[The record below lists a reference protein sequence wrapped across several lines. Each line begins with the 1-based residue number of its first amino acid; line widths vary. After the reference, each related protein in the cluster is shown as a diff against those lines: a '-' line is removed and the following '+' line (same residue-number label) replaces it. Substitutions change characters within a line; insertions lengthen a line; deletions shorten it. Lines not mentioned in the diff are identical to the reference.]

1 VNGLAHKVHYHGS
14 IDYRLKCDDAWPPCS
29 WLKEEGVMLV
39 LSRKLGQSFHVG
51 EGVRITV
58 VKIDN
63 NSVRIGI
70 DAPEQVPIQ
79 RREITFDHERPLSRE
94 NRRG

>member
-1 VNGLAHKVHYHGS
+1 
-14 IDYRLKCDDAWPPCS
+14 
-29 WLKEEGVMLV
+29 MLV

-70 DAPEQVPIQ
+70 DAPEQIPIQ
-79 RREITFDHERPLSRE
+79 RREITFDHERPVARGKSSRL
-94 NRRG
+94 NSRDG